1 MVRSDP
7 VSSAL
12 DFDLRIDHDRFLST
26 RDRQLH
32 AILTATAR
40 AREGGGPAQADGSR
54 YAEVLVVDCSGSMA
68 QPPTKLGAARRATAA
83 AVGMLP
89 DGVRFAVVEGTH
101 EARMVYPRHRGL
113 ATASPAT
120 REEAR
125 RELGRLAAAGGTA
138 IGTWLAL
145 ARELLAEHP
154 AAIRHTLLLTDGR
167 NEHETPQR
175 LAEVLADC
183 AGQFVCDA
191 RGVGDAWQP
200 RELMRVAEALH
211 GTAAAVRRPQELE
224 ADFRATMRATMAK
237 RVARARLRIAVVPPA
252 RVLSCRQV
260 HPTVM
265 DLPVAPVDDR
275 LVECATGSWGAE
287 SREYHLCLE
296 VDGTGRPTG
305 EDLRVARIDLLVDD
319 APAARPVNALAHWT
333 EDLALSSRIDPRV
346 AHYTGQEELSRLIA
360 DGCDAYDTGDRVTA
374 ARLLGRAVELA
385 TAAGDAFHLEQLRL
399 LVEDVG
405 AGSVRLRDDLPRLD
419 VISVALRSSFT
430 VRDPAPQVAPP
441 PAPAADSQPRVCPCG
456 HRSPPGARFCERC
469 RHEFTD
475 PAEIGPVPA

>member
-1 MVRSDP
+1 M
-7 VSSAL
+7 SSAL

-32 AILTATAR
+32 AILTVTAS
-40 AREGGGPAQADGSR
+40 AGAGDGPAEVDGAR
-54 YAEVLVVDCSGSMA
+54 YAEVIVVDCSGSMA
-68 QPPTKLGAARRATAA
+68 HPPTKLGAARRATAA
-83 AVGMLP
+83 AVEMLP

-101 EARMVYPRHRGL
+101 EARMVYPAHRGL
-113 ATASPAT
+113 AAASPAT
-120 REEAR
+120 RDAAR

-138 IGTWLAL
+138 IGSWLEL

-154 AAIRHTLLLTDGR
+154 EAIRHALLLTDGR

-175 LAEVLADC
+175 LAEVLAAC

-191 RGVGDAWQP
+191 RGVGDAWEP
-200 RELMRVAEALH
+200 RELTRVAEALH
-211 GTAAAVRRPQELE
+211 GTADAVRRPEELE

-237 RVARARLRIAVVPPA
+237 RVARAGLRIAVVPPA

-260 HPTVM
+260 HPTIM
-265 DLPVAPVDDR
+265 ELPVTPVDDR
-275 LVECATGSWGAE
+275 SVACATGSWGAE

-296 VDGTGRPTG
+296 VDPAGRPTG
-305 EDLRVARIDLLVDD
+305 EDLRVARVDLLVDD
-319 APAARPVNALAHWT
+319 APAALPVNVLAHWT

-360 DGCDAYDTGDRVTA
+360 DGCDAYDTGDRATA
-374 ARLLGRAVELA
+374 AQLLGRAVELA

-399 LVEDVG
+399 LVEDVD
-405 AGSVRLRDDLPRLD
+405 ATSVRLRDDLPRLD
-419 VISVALRSSFT
+419 VISVAVRSSVT
-430 VRDPAPQVAPP
+430 VRDQGPRAASGPV
-441 PAPAADSQPRVCPCG
+441 PAADAPPRVCPAG
-456 HRSPPGARFCERC
+456 HRSPPDARFCQRC

-475 PAEIGPVPA
+475 PADAGPVPT